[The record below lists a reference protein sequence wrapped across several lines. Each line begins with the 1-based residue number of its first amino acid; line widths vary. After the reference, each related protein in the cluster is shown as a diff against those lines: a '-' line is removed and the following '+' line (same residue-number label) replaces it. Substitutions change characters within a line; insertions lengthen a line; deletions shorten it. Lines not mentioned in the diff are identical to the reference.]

1 MALSL
6 LPFLRCVF
14 CLAQERPALPPLLV
28 IALFPVGTQC
38 DEGATPPELL
48 KAGIYSKIA
57 VALKGGPWREASRV
71 MLAEAVA
78 DGMVPVDTGF
88 HAPHWMSA
96 VRQRAMAM
104 AAKAATHFREDPLGR
119 TSSKHDSAPI
129 SALSSRQ
136 PLRRRKMEGPPHGEV
151 TPAPAPAHAPA
162 VGSSRRLTRGMTH
175 TLLRDGTCDDMMA
188 AIMSMP
194 SPVDSE
200 TTTPSATPNASRT
213 ATLTA
218 TPTETPTTTPAQLMM
233 PLQDVHDE
241 EPSELQ
247 PVSSFGSV
255 EARRRARAER
265 QRQADEKGKG
275 VTPAEDRLVDLPG
288 LERATEAI
296 TDTGGEAAAAG
307 SSSDHARGVSSCASD
322 EGSPAM
328 QAALLES
335 FQPRHRQRR
344 ISFSE
349 PGLSSADQPDASSEK
364 TGDSDEA
371 GAETST
377 DVRDL
382 SLHQLIGDFD
392 ESEDS
397 SSVSAALESSS
408 DSHDTAAE
416 DALESGAA
424 QDALLEG
431 VKHAQALQAY
441 LRRRCIRSNLDDPSS
456 VQPPSDGG
464 TPASSGC
471 SAAIQRVSHVPPDP
485 SVPRAACNWLEREVQ
500 EACAGDLR
508 ELSPVN
514 SPPSPSMS
522 PRPATR
528 PSIRTPPALRERSP
542 PFEGAG
548 RPAEQCPTPPRRG
561 PVLLQKV
568 RDWNKKSKLRSAT
581 DRNQD

>member
-1 MALSL
+1 
-6 LPFLRCVF
+6 
-14 CLAQERPALPPLLV
+14 
-28 IALFPVGTQC
+28 
-38 DEGATPPELL
+38 
-48 KAGIYSKIA
+48 
-57 VALKGGPWREASRV
+57 
-71 MLAEAVA
+71 
-78 DGMVPVDTGF
+78 
-88 HAPHWMSA
+88 
-96 VRQRAMAM
+96 
-104 AAKAATHFREDPLGR
+104 
-119 TSSKHDSAPI
+119 
-129 SALSSRQ
+129 
-136 PLRRRKMEGPPHGEV
+136 MEGPPHGEV
-151 TPAPAPAHAPA
+151 TPAPAPAHASA

-275 VTPAEDRLVDLPG
+275 VTPVEDSLVDLSG

-307 SSSDHARGVSSCASD
+307 SSSDHARGASSCASD
-322 EGSPAM
+322 EGSHAM

-349 PGLSSADQPDASSEK
+349 PVLSSADQPDASSEK

-392 ESEDS
+392 ESDVSEFRTNRLKGTFS
-397 SSVSAALESSS
+397 S
-408 DSHDTAAE
+408 
-416 DALESGAA
+416 
-424 QDALLEG
+424 
-431 VKHAQALQAY
+431 
-441 LRRRCIRSNLDDPSS
+441 
-456 VQPPSDGG
+456 
-464 TPASSGC
+464 
-471 SAAIQRVSHVPPDP
+471 
-485 SVPRAACNWLEREVQ
+485 W
-500 EACAGDLR
+500 
-508 ELSPVN
+508 EL
-514 SPPSPSMS
+514 
-522 PRPATR
+522 
-528 PSIRTPPALRERSP
+528 
-542 PFEGAG
+542 
-548 RPAEQCPTPPRRG
+548 
-561 PVLLQKV
+561 
-568 RDWNKKSKLRSAT
+568 
-581 DRNQD
+581 